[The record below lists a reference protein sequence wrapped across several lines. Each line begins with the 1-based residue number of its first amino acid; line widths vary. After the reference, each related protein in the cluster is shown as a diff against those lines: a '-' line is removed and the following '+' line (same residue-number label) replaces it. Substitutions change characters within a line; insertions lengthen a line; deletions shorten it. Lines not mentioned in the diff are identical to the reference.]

1 MELITIKEIQ
11 KLYRVGR
18 PTATL
23 WAEQSGAALEREKG
37 QTFRVDKAKLE
48 AWLRRR
54 RTS

>member
-23 WAEQSGAALEREKG
+23 WAEQSGAALERKPG
-37 QTFRVDKAKLE
+37 QTYRVDRAQLE

-54 RTS
+54 RS